1 MPLVASESPTRAS
14 SHSPAPPLADAL
26 TETAPAVVML
36 VTSDGLTD
44 PRVVR
49 AMRSARR
56 AGFKVRLL
64 CRPRADGSEGDGQ
77 RIPAGV
83 DVHRVSRLPG
93 LQGFK
98 RLFAPRSDLA
108 ITNGTRRP
116 ALAQRTLPFW
126 LRPWE
131 LWILGGITWF
141 TLQALWKVGRGPAA
155 LYHAHDLDTLP
166 AGVILSRLKGV
177 PLLYDAHELFCD
189 QFSRASRQF
198 RAVLFGLEH
207 GLIRFAHAVVTVNHS
222 IAEQLSAW
230 HAVPPPAVVMNCP
243 MAEQAGKTVAGQLRL
258 PYRERARVIYQG
270 IFVQDRGLEQ
280 LVLSARRYESA
291 DLYLRGYGPLEPAL
305 RALIKAEGLEDRVH
319 VLPPAESSQLVQSL
333 EGFDI
338 GVVPYRATTL
348 NNRLCLPN
356 KVFEYLQAGLALAV
370 SALPE
375 LERVVKD
382 TAAGEVFDPEEPRD
396 IARAVNSLTCDVE
409 RLIDLKTR
417 ARAAGR
423 GRYTWEAQGEPSL
436 LACYRALVGAP
447 GI

>member
-1 MPLVASESPTRAS
+1 MPLVASESPAQVAS
-14 SHSPAPPLADAL
+14 RSAAPPLADAL
-26 TETAPAVVML
+26 AKTAPTVVML

-56 AGFKVRLL
+56 AGFRVRLL
-64 CRPRADGSEGDGQ
+64 CRPRAGGSEGDGQ

-93 LQGFK
+93 LQGVK
-98 RLFAPRSDLA
+98 RLFAPRQEPTVTS
-108 ITNGTRRP
+108 GMRP
-116 ALAQRTLPFW
+116 SAPRTVPFW
-126 LRPWE
+126 IRPWE

-141 TLQALWKVGRGPAA
+141 TVQALWKVGRGPAA

-166 AGVILSRLKGV
+166 AGMILSRLKGV

-230 HAVPPPAVVMNCP
+230 HGVPSPAVVMNCP
-243 MAEQAGKTVAGQLRL
+243 MAEQTGKTAASQLRL

-280 LVLSARRYESA
+280 VILSARWYKSA

-356 KVFEYLQAGLALAV
+356 KVFEYLHAGLALAV

-396 IARAVNSLTCDVE
+396 IARAINSLTDNIE

-436 LACYRALVGAP
+436 LACYRTLVGSP